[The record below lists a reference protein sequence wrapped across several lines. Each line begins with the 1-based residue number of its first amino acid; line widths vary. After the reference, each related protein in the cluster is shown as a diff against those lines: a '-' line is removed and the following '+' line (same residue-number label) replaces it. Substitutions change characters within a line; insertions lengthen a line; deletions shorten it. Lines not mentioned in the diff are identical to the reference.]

1 LGVLES
7 VSTESHAEIL
17 CSDQSS
23 IFSAGKNQK
32 IRKKRE
38 ATHRAPTI
46 NMDSETETLTF
57 MPNGDLTLRLVR
69 RVGDQ
74 SQSLIKNPV
83 NESEDAPADEAGEE
97 EEAADESAL
106 FYAPDPPETE
116 HTVSVF
122 YPPVRGRRDSNAS
135 SVRDRSASPPPG
147 FWARLKKDPVVIIP
161 ENQDVAC
168 VVSSGHMMLAS
179 AYFQKR
185 FSGEY
190 YDAVTLRNTGHVTIS
205 LDNDPDTLAILLNII
220 HGRTRQVPRQV
231 NLDLL
236 SKLAVL
242 VNYYGML
249 ESVELFSDT
258 WIENLKRDGMPKEY
272 NEQVLPWL
280 FIFWVFEKRRD
291 FRDMARLVQREC
303 DETLDELVGIIPLPP
318 TMISKFPYF

>member
-1 LGVLES
+1 
-7 VSTESHAEIL
+7 
-17 CSDQSS
+17 
-23 IFSAGKNQK
+23 
-32 IRKKRE
+32 
-38 ATHRAPTI
+38 
-46 NMDSETETLTF
+46 
-57 MPNGDLTLRLVR
+57 
-69 RVGDQ
+69 VGDQ
-74 SQSLIKNPV
+74 SQSLIKNPL
-83 NESEDAPADEAGEE
+83 NEREDAPADEAGEDE
-97 EEAADESAL
+97 EDAIESAL

-116 HTVSVF
+116 HTASVF

-135 SVRDRSASPPPG
+135 SIRDRSASPPPG

-161 ENQDVAC
+161 ENQDVSC

-185 FSGEY
+185 LSGEY
-190 YDAVTLRNTGHVTIS
+190 YDAITLKNTGRVTIS
-205 LDNDPDTLAILLNII
+205 LDHDPDTFTILLNII

-231 NLDLL
+231 NLELL

-258 WIENLKRDGMPKEY
+258 WIENLKREGMPKEY

-280 FIFWVFEKRRD
+280 FIFWVFEKGRD

-303 DETLDELVGIIPLPP
+303 DETLDELVGIIPLPH
-318 TMISKFPYF
+318 TMISKFPCFGPPSTLLMIQMR

>member
-1 LGVLES
+1 ME
-7 VSTESHAEIL
+7 T
-17 CSDQSS
+17 
-23 IFSAGKNQK
+23 N
-32 IRKKRE
+32 
-38 ATHRAPTI
+38 
-46 NMDSETETLTF
+46 TETLTF
-57 MPNGDLTLRLVR
+57 MPNGDVTLQLIR

-74 SQSLIKNPV
+74 SQSLIKNPLKD
-83 NESEDAPADEAGEE
+83 SEDAPADEAGEE
-97 EEAADESAL
+97 EEGADESDL

-122 YPPVRGRRDSNAS
+122 YPPVRGRRDSGAS

-161 ENQDVAC
+161 ENQDVSC

-185 FSGEY
+185 LAGEY
-190 YDAVTLRNTGHVTIS
+190 YDAITLKNKGHVTIS

-220 HGRTRQVPRQV
+220 HGRTRQVPRRV
-231 NLDLL
+231 NLELL

-258 WIENLKRDGMPKEY
+258 WIENLKREGMPTEY
-272 NEQVLPWL
+272 NAHVLPWL
-280 FIFWVFEKRRD
+280 FIFWVFEKGRD

-303 DETLDELVGIIPLPP
+303 DETLDELVGIIPLPH
-318 TMISKFPYF
+318 TMISKLSCFCTLSTLLIVQMR